1 MMSRPLF
8 TVAICTI
15 ALMSAVHSFSH
26 AAEKSGN
33 SKAKDKPK
41 EKLRALIIDGQNNH
55 DWKTTTPL
63 LQKALEASGRFKV
76 DVATA
81 PPAGQII
88 SEFKPKFADYDVVIS
103 NYNGERWP
111 ASTEKDF

>member
-1 MMSRPLF
+1 MPHRSRLIAILCGTLMLL
-8 TVAICTI
+8 TVCA
-15 ALMSAVHSFSH
+15 
-26 AAEKSGN
+26 N
-33 SKAKDKPK
+33 AKTESRLDHPPK
-41 EKLRALIIDGQNNH
+41 EKPRALIIDGQNNH

-63 LQKALEASGRFKV
+63 LRKALESSGRFKV